1 MKSKWGLILVGLAMG
16 VAGQPIVWRGDRG
29 ITRSPDSETGAARPV
44 GYMQYSGTRNDR
56 GTAVLIGDDVI
67 ITAGHQIPPYGAT
80 ATFTIGGRTYE
91 TSDWRLHSKYRR
103 AGGNDDLAI
112 GRLVE
117 RVTNVEPAEVF
128 TRTLRSGVAVTIS
141 GCGGSG
147 PQGMPLQWN
156 WQPLTGTNKLS
167 SVSNTLMKTS
177 FDRPGRNATEHE
189 SHLVPGDSGGGI
201 FVFDAGEWKMAGV
214 AVSRSGANYGA
225 SSVFVRLFKQSAFIE
240 QAGFSNGRLA
250 LSVALGDWA
259 ASASEETATVEV
271 VNPSDGSTLQT
282 AQGGLTPH
290 GGFSVRS
297 AHRGLVNVRVRV
309 DGWLSKTFTGV
320 NFQSGLMPTLNV
332 ALVGGDVNRDNRVD
346 WLDLNLVNSNLGAA
360 GVLDA
365 DVNGDELVDSAD
377 QSIVQTNLGQYG
389 S

>member
-16 VAGQPIVWRGDRG
+16 VAGQSIVWRGDRG
-29 ITRSPDSETGAARPV
+29 ITRSPDSETEAARPV

-56 GTAVLIGDDVI
+56 GSAVLIGDDVI

-91 TSDWRLHSKYRR
+91 TTDWRLHTKYRR
-103 AGGNDDLAI
+103 AGANDDLAV

-117 RVTNVEPAEVF
+117 RVTNVEPAAVL
-128 TRTLRSGVAVTIS
+128 TRTIRSGVAVTIS

-167 SVSNTLMKTS
+167 SVSNTMVKTS
-177 FDRPGRNATEHE
+177 FDRPGRHATEYE

-201 FVFDAGEWKMAGV
+201 FVFDAGEWQLTGV

-225 SSVFVRLFKQSAFIE
+225 SSTFVRLHRQTTFIQQS
-240 QAGFSNGRLA
+240 GFSDGRLG
-250 LSVALGDWA
+250 LNVSLGDW
-259 ASASEETATVEV
+259 SASSAERATTVEIL
-271 VNPSDGSTLQT
+271 NPADNSVLQSFV
-282 AQGGLTPH
+282 GGLTPE
-290 GGFSVRS
+290 GGISLRS
-297 AHRGLVNVRVRV
+297 TYRGLVKVRVRTH
-309 DGWLSKTFTGV
+309 GWLSTTLTGV
-320 NFQSGLMPTLNV
+320 SLQDDFMPTLNV
-332 ALVGGDVNRDNRVD
+332 GLVGGDANRDNRVD
-346 WLDLNLVNSNLGAA
+346 WVDLNLVNSYLGSI

-365 DVNGDELVDSAD
+365 DVNGDEVVDSLD
-377 QSIVQTNLGQYG
+377 QSIVQANLGQYG